1 MMSDKHLDIFDK
13 FLDDMTNSKIT
24 NKDYEIIHKIF
35 DKYLSKKQ
43 ANQQRKEVVMGFV
56 ELVLIP
62 LVLYVGLAIIF

>member
-43 ANQQRKEVVMGFV
+43 ANQHKERRS
-56 ELVLIP
+56 
-62 LVLYVGLAIIF
+62 